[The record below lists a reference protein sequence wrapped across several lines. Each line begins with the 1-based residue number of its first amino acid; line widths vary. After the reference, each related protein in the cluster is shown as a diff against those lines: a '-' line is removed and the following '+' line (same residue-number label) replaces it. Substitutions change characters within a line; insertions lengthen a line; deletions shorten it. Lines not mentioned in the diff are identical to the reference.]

1 MKFTTY
7 WGLTSSESDRSGD
20 DTGSGIAPQSRDAG
34 LHLPDCGPCPE
45 PPWGENTYTS
55 LLQRWN
61 GPQGLGSKVAA
72 HQAIQCAQNG
82 RAQRVPWSV
91 SQKPIELYSDTSL
104 CLFPEITS
112 ESTQSVQCTCVRSRV
127 KGVQRAEVPS
137 YRVPQSAIESSLIS
151 ICNFPTD
158 PVSVSAIFLNSQA

>member
-1 MKFTTY
+1 MTQVP
-7 WGLTSSESDRSGD
+7 GLLLSHGTLVC
-20 DTGSGIAPQSRDAG
+20 TCLTVALVQSRRGERILTLPFFNDGMDLRGWAPRWRLTRPYNVHRMGVLKGYLG
-34 LHLPDCGPCPE
+34 LFLR
-45 PPWGENTYTS
+45 NQS
-55 LLQRWN
+55 N
-61 GPQGLGSKVAA
+61 S
-72 HQAIQCAQNG
+72 
-82 RAQRVPWSV
+82 
-91 SQKPIELYSDTSL
+91 YSDTSL

-137 YRVPQSAIESSLIS
+137 YRVSQSAIESSLIS